1 MAAAEREMRSP
12 PMKYITTLNMVIWN
26 VYIDCRCH
34 FDEKTYIMWVG
45 QDGESKHAD
54 DLHVDEIATIGEA
67 GEGSKD
73 RPGKEIIDRTPV
85 TLT

>member
-1 MAAAEREMRSP
+1 
-12 PMKYITTLNMVIWN
+12 
-26 VYIDCRCH
+26 
-34 FDEKTYIMWVG
+34 MWVG

-54 DLHVDEIATIGEA
+54 DLHVDEIAAIGEA